1 MKATVNRKVDAI
13 LRSWPG
19 PKTTRA
25 AYIEWLVDRATAE
38 MAAESPA
45 KPKPKRKKRTKKVGD
60 IAGKGYVDE
69 VGEQE
74 AAVEEDEEE

>member
-13 LRSWPG
+13 LRNWPG

-45 KPKPKRKKRTKKVGD
+45 KPKPKRKKRTKKAWED
-60 IAGKGYVDE
+60 DE